1 MQLTPIA
8 DQVDFTPGEVLE
20 FLEDAIPLPMDKN
33 DTLALI
39 KISGLSFF
47 DLYRLALA
55 VNEQLSFLKANIPK
69 DTLTIDVALIFM
81 GTVLMLDEAA
91 WEFNENDRAIA
102 KALKTKLGMAE
113 AIDIHNNDLEK
124 E

>member
-1 MQLTPIA
+1 MRLVPIA
-8 DQVDFTPGEVLE
+8 DEVNFTPEEVLD
-20 FLEDAIPLPMDKN
+20 FLVDTIKLPMNEN

-55 VNEQLSFLKANIPK
+55 VNEQFSFLKASFPK
-69 DTLTIDVALIFM
+69 DTLTIDFALIFM
-81 GTVLMLDEAA
+81 GTILMLEEED

-102 KALKTKLGMAE
+102 KALKTKLGMAK
-113 AIDIHNNDLEK
+113 AIGTYKNDLETQ
-124 E
+124 